1 MPRKKRDERLNIT
14 INESLKRQFDVIC
27 ALKGLS
33 MSDGAQQAITDWVK
47 KNATEQLLE
56 AIENIP
62 TDESESPAPEP
73 STRGKGKGKG

>member
-1 MPRKKRDERLNIT
+1 
-14 INESLKRQFDVIC
+14 
-27 ALKGLS
+27 

-73 STRGKGKGKG
+73 STGGKGKGKG